1 MRFDAFVRFVVDR
14 PDVEVTLEGMEGLFH
29 SSYHI
34 IKFPDISLFFLI
46 KAGDQDIFSMEL
58 LSGVNLLAVFLPRDG
73 YHLLIL
79 AFSLVGEVDGEAF
92 SDGAVFLVQF
102 ADTLVDG
109 VSFLCSALLEYTCP
123 DSLKSLFV
131 ALACPVVHGTLL
143 CGLGIAVHK
152 QCLAIHAVDC
162 D

>member
-1 MRFDAFVRFVVDR
+1 
-14 PDVEVTLEGMEGLFH
+14 LEGMEGLFH

-34 IKFPDISLFFLI
+34 IKSPDVNLFFLI

-58 LSGVNLLAVFLPRDG
+58 LGGVNLPAVFLPRDG
-73 YHLLIL
+73 HYLLIL

-109 VSFLCSALLEYTCP
+109 PRSSRRKPPMSTSPKSTHSRMPVRRKSCSTA
-123 DSLKSLFV
+123 
-131 ALACPVVHGTLL
+131 TLP
-143 CGLGIAVHK
+143 G
-152 QCLAIHAVDC
+152 
-162 D
+162 